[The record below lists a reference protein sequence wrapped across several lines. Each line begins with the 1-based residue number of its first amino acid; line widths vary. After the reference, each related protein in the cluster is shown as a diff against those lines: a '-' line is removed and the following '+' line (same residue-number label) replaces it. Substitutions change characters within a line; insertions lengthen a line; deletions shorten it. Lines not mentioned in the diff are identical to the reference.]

1 MANVQY
7 LTFLLKITFNN
18 NIVGTVDNKFQG
30 LLRARFSVLL
40 RDTDA
45 VIWVKVLLTSKLKTK
60 QTKQK
65 NRKGKDKLEDFLAV
79 NDVITHVPL
88 NIIFIL
94 PCFTGFTSF
103 KASPDSLY
111 LFQGQYFSLST
122 HDWMPKMFTHHLRVS
137 VWLGWILITT

>member
-7 LTFLLKITFNN
+7 LTFHLKITFKN

-60 QTKQK
+60 QR

-111 LFQGQYFSLST
+111 LFQGQYLSLST
-122 HDWMPKMFTHHLRVS
+122 RLNA
-137 VWLGWILITT
+137 

>member
-1 MANVQY
+1 MTNVQY
-7 LTFLLKITFNN
+7 LTFHLKITFKN

-60 QTKQK
+60 QR

-111 LFQGQYFSLST
+111 LFQGQYLSLST
-122 HDWMPKMFTHHLRVS
+122 RLNA
-137 VWLGWILITT
+137 

>member
-1 MANVQY
+1 MTNVQY
-7 LTFLLKITFNN
+7 LTFHLKITFKN

-60 QTKQK
+60 QR

-79 NDVITHVPL
+79 NDVIAHVPL

-111 LFQGQYFSLST
+111 LFQGQNLSLST
-122 HDWMPKMFTHHLRVS
+122 RLNA
-137 VWLGWILITT
+137 